1 MFWNLSQSL
10 AMSDYTSSNE
20 YETFIDDSM
29 LNTLSVN
36 KA

>member
-1 MFWNLSQSL
+1 MFWDLSQSL
-10 AMSDYTSSNE
+10 AIPQARTDE
-20 YETFIDDSM
+20 YETFIDDSI

>member
-1 MFWNLSQSL
+1 MSWNLSQSL
-10 AMSDYTSSNE
+10 AIPQARTNE

-29 LNTLSVN
+29 LNTQSVN